1 MAATDDARHSK
12 LVALDLIKAYAHT
25 DRRLVRERA
34 EGITGEEGER
44 IASEL
49 KVFAAFLSRRVQETG
64 VPWRPADSRE
74 AVART
79 VADLLEPEM
88 EFAVVSAWEAYSVG
102 EYEAARVRAQ
112 GDPLVFMHMFAA
124 FSAAIGTAVYGTDEL
139 LPTLRLAAE
148 LPD

>member
-1 MAATDDARHSK
+1 MAATDDARHHK
-12 LVALDLIKAYAHT
+12 TVALDLIDAYARA
-25 DRRLVRERA
+25 DRRMVGERSAGISA
-34 EGITGEEGER
+34 ETGER
-44 IASEL
+44 VASEL
-49 KVFAAFLSRRVQETG
+49 KVFGAFLSRRVRETG

-102 EYEAARVRAQ
+102 EHEAARARAH
-112 GDPLVFMHMFAA
+112 GDPLVFVHMLAA
-124 FSAAIGTAVYGTDEL
+124 FSAAIGTAVYGREEL